1 MCICVCI
8 RVCLCVFESVC
19 VCVCVCV
26 CACVYVYVCINVTSQ
41 KNILAATCK
50 TQNVLDLL
58 LPSGIKVLNIHKNHS
73 MISTLIIDCIDY
85 LNFILKI
92 YL

>member
-8 RVCLCVFESVC
+8 HVCLCVFES

>member
-8 RVCLCVFESVC
+8 RVCLCVFER